1 MRRLA
6 SKIHADE
13 MAVNNDR
20 LFGSAAFYYRA
31 YLVTP
36 EGEFPV
42 AFTPADIAE
51 AKARGANNREDFPP
65 PTRGVWQTFVRW
77 LRAR

>member
-13 MAVNNDR
+13 IAPNKAR
-20 LFGSAAFYYRA
+20 RFGAAAFYYRA

-42 AFTPADIAE
+42 AFTPADIDA
-51 AKARGANNREDFPP
+51 AKARGAANGEDFPP
-65 PTRGVWQTFVRW
+65 PTRNLWHKFRRW
-77 LRAR
+77 LKAR